1 MIYID
6 DLQTQTADST
16 GTTAPETTIQENA
29 PVTTDNAQPEQSTQ
43 QTEDSFFDPNT
54 VPEEL
59 KPAYKQMQAAFT
71 KKTQE
76 IALAKKEAEAIRQKA
91 DAYEKYQ
98 PHIQKIEEMERSRTA
113 KAPSPEMA
121 ALEQKYREA
130 GYSDEAIDMMKMGL
144 EYTLNHFNQTL
155 NAKDHQTWVNNQIAE
170 AAKVDPRL
178 TDSSLIYKT
187 DDGETVTYG
196 QMVES
201 IASSDPNLSKDIV
214 GATKR
219 AIKRVD
225 ALIGRA
231 KTEGKEELSQAAKAK
246 ATKFPSNSSSPQSTS
261 DAEAKG
267 SIREIGRQTAAELG
281 IKL

>member
-6 DLQTQTADST
+6 DLQTPAVDST
-16 GTTAPETTIQENA
+16 GTTEAEKTIQDSAPE
-29 PVTTDNAQPEQSTQ
+29 TTDNAQPEQSTKQ
-43 QTEDSFFDPNT
+43 NEDLFFDPNT

-59 KPAYKQMQAAFT
+59 KGAYKQMQAAFT

-76 IALAKKEAEAIRQKA
+76 IALAKKEAESVKQKA

-98 PHIQKIEEMERSRTA
+98 SHIQKIEEMERSRTD

-121 ALEQKYREA
+121 ALVQKYREA

-144 EYTLNHFNQTL
+144 EFTLNHFNQTL
-155 NAKDHQTWVNNQIAE
+155 STKDHQAWVNNQIAE

-178 TDSSLIYKT
+178 TDSSLVYKT

-201 IASSDPNLSKDIV
+201 IASADPNLAKDIV

-225 ALIGRA
+225 ALIERA
-231 KTEGKEELSQAAKAK
+231 KTEGKEELSQQAKAK